1 MKKIVNK
8 PLKIEFLRW
17 EFSELLQICFNLQNH
32 IIKLNNLYIIEN
44 EEKNEWLEHLNKI
57 VSTITENYNEFI
69 LLIENEEEENDIDIN
84 IDIDI
89 DNISELLNNEIIK
102 YKLTT
107 NSFKLIDKLV
117 MDSGYSN
124 LKFYLKFRYNI
135 NLLNSISF
143 NHFIPF
149 KIELINQPIQDEME
163 ILFPETKIH
172 PLEKDIVIKIKYN
185 NNYIKIIGFYEED
198 PLNLDYKF
206 HQLND
211 SIIYKRKLEFQNEIK
226 NTNIDNQFCDKYFKF
241 LPSYYWLIYDVKQM
255 INFIE
260 INYQKF
266 IELNNKSFMLIMKQF
281 VDKENSIFKI
291 YQIIYLLLLGAN
303 DNVNVASLLFSL
315 TKEKKFDSKFI
326 SDLIYTNL
334 PYPLQK
340 KLKKGNIDLKKEM
353 EKLKSISVND
363 IDYKKQI
370 LAVPHMPEYV
380 KAVALEKVN
389 EMKNSNSELNKQTTF
404 VKYLLKYPWIN
415 PNDKFL
421 SNLSFNQANQYLQ
434 KIENNL
440 NQNCYGHKNAKNH
453 IVELMGKWIS
463 NPDSSG
469 SALALV
475 GPPGVGK
482 TLLARVLSKS
492 LDIPFVQI
500 SLGGQNDGEL
510 LHGHG
515 YTYSGAQ
522 PGLIVKKMTEAG
534 NSRCIFYFDELDKAT
549 AKNGQVNEIT
559 SILIHLTDPNMNH
572 EFQDRFF
579 QGIDFPLNQVIFIF
593 SYNDPSLVDP
603 ILLDRLYQI
612 QVEPY
617 SLKDK
622 LDLTKQF
629 LLKET
634 SSNVGFK
641 EIDFSINDK
650 TIINLIEN
658 YTLEAGVRGLKKK
671 LEKIFL
677 KLNILKIKKEK
688 PFNNNKKI
696 NITNKLI
703 EELLQEK
710 PISPEKIHLKPEI
723 GIVNGLYA
731 TSLGSGGI
739 VPIQIYPL
747 HHHSKEKFTLK
758 LTGHQGKVMKES
770 VHCSL
775 TTALNYL
782 ERNKKIHHID
792 NLNDYMDENFKNGF
806 HIHAPSGATPKDGPS
821 AGIAFTL
828 AFISC
833 ILKKP
838 IDNKIAMTGE
848 IDLTGKVNKIGGLL
862 YKIMGAK
869 KAGVK
874 KILICYENKDDFD
887 NIKKDNPDLINNLD
901 FKIIKTIDDAVKE
914 GLL

>member
-1 MKKIVNK
+1 MKKIVDK
-8 PLKIEFLRW
+8 PLKIEFLKW
-17 EFSELLQICFNLQNH
+17 EFNELLQLCFNLQNH
-32 IIKLNNLYIIEN
+32 IIKLNNIYIIEQ
-44 EEKNEWLEHLNKI
+44 EDKNEWLDNLNKI
-57 VSTITENYNEFI
+57 VSTITDNYNEFI
-69 LLIENEEEENDIDIN
+69 LLIENEEEDENDIY
-84 IDIDI
+84 IDEL
-89 DNISELLNNEIIK
+89 SELLYEDK
-102 YKLTT
+102 LKHKLTK
-107 NSFKLIDKLV
+107 NSFPLIDKLV
-117 MDSGYSN
+117 EDSGYSN

-135 NLLNSISF
+135 NLSNNFSHYHFVPIKIFCNDETIEEDLLISF
-143 NHFIPF
+143 PN
-149 KIELINQPIQDEME
+149 N
-163 ILFPETKIH
+163 KIH
-172 PLEKDIVIKIKYN
+172 PLEKDIQVKIKYDN
-185 NNYIKIIGFYEED
+185 KTINIIGFYEED
-198 PLNLDYKF
+198 PLNLEYKF

-211 SIIYKRKLEFQNEIK
+211 SIINQRKIQFHKEIK
-226 NTNIDNQFCDKYFKF
+226 NTNIDNQFCEKFLKF
-241 LPSYYWLIYDVKQM
+241 LPSYYWLIYDVKKM
-255 INFIE
+255 ISYIE
-260 INYQKF
+260 NQYQKF

-281 VDKENSIFKI
+281 VDKENSVFKI
-291 YQIIYLLLLGAN
+291 YQIIFLLLLGAN

-315 TKEKKFDSKFI
+315 TKEKKFDSKLI
-326 SDLIYTNL
+326 ADLIYTNL
-334 PYPLQK
+334 PYLLQK

-353 EKLKSISVND
+353 EKLKSISIND

-380 KAVALEKVN
+380 KATALEKVN

-421 SNLSFNQANQYLQ
+421 SNLSSSQANSYLQ

-440 NQNCYGHKNAKNH
+440 NQNCFGHKNAKNH

-641 EIDFSINDK
+641 ENEFNINDK
-650 TIINLIEN
+650 TIINLIDN

-688 PFNNNKKI
+688 PFDKKKNKI

-731 TSLGSGGI
+731 TALGSGGI

-782 ERNKKIHHID
+782 ERNKKLHHID
-792 NLNDYMDENFKNGF
+792 DLNLYMDENFKNGF

-869 KAGVK
+869 KAGIK
-874 KILICYENKDDFD
+874 KILICQENKDDLD
-887 NIKKDNPDLINNLD
+887 NIKKDNPDLINHLD
-901 FKIIKTIDDAVKE
+901 FKIIKVIDDVVKE
-914 GLL
+914 ALNI